1 MKEMWLHGGANALE
15 NQGHLSSG
23 AAAEETAETGAAGGL
38 CRCSCN
44 KCQESSSFSSRPTRR
59 HWHSQNCIRFWV
71 CDESLMLPGE
81 LFPHPCRQRL
91 HLDGQESTGWEW
103 AMGASP
109 VGTVGQGRGQGVPGA
124 GQTWAWGLT
133 GTGLG
138 SSPRGEGQRRLKKHD
153 MGEKQHFSQL
163 CRRKQSVKNRQRIF
177 LGIK

>member
-1 MKEMWLHGGANALE
+1 MWLHGGANALE

-44 KCQESSSFSSRPTRR
+44 KCQESSSFSSRPARR

-81 LFPHPCRQRL
+81 LFPHPCRQQL
-91 HLDGQESTGWEW
+91 HGQESIGWEW

-133 GTGLG
+133 GTGRG
-138 SSPRGEGQRRLKKHD
+138 SSPRGEGQRRLKKHS